1 MLAVRGTVICLA
13 YSLGLVFAGVAGEG
27 TNELVG
33 AIGFLIAGTGLS
45 FLMPRFW
52 RAGPKPG
59 IWLIAGFIGCLATL
73 YFQWKV
79 PHPQSTDI
87 GYLISGAENQV
98 AALESTAPDQSDQ
111 TDRTFRVT
119 GQIRTPPRLT
129 QSQRIQFELEV
140 DQVNTEPVSE
150 QPDHSLVTGKVY
162 ATVPLLQATGLYPGQ
177 KVTVTG
183 RLYKPKP
190 AANPGG
196 FDFARYLA
204 QQGIFAGLNGKQVEV
219 ADHQPAPSIL
229 WTIRQKII
237 RAQVEGL
244 GVPEGPIVSAMVMGG
259 RSVDVPHMVR
269 EQFRVAGLAHALA
282 ASGAQVSLLIG
293 VVLSLTQRFSAKLR
307 LVLGLSVLLLYLCL
321 TGLEASILRA
331 GIMGAVA
338 LLALTIE
345 RKVKPLPSTLFAA
358 TLLLL
363 FNPLWIRDLGFQ
375 LSFLATLGLLVTVPV
390 LTRWLDWMPS
400 AITPLFTVP
409 IAAYIWTLP
418 LLMFVFGVVSPY
430 SILINILTSPLIT
443 IISIGGMVSALA
455 ALIYPIAGSGL
466 AWCLY
471 YPTHLFIQIAAWGSQ
486 LPGSA
491 WAVGTITI
499 AQLSILYGL
508 IGLIWVW
515 QKVQRYW
522 WVAVMFGISLV
533 ILPTWYAATHVLQ
546 VTVLATSSQ
555 PVLVF
560 QERGRVALL
569 NTGSESDA
577 KFTVLPFLQ
586 KQGINQIDWAID
598 PGIRTSDLEGW
609 QRVLSTLPIREFYS
623 REDQALEPQTLEISD
638 RASSRF
644 AADHQLWLT
653 QLQSHRATAIT
664 FPVDR
669 TLQFASATIQLLD
682 QSPTVLQIRF
692 ADQTWLLL
700 PDRFRSSQDIP
711 ESAPEQSAL
720 AQSLPTAQVLWWTGG
735 ELHPSLLEKIQPKVA
750 IASAQSI
757 SAQTEAWLQA
767 HHVTLFVTDR
777 DGAIQWT
784 PAQGFRAKLE
794 LQG

>member
-1 MLAVRGTVICLA
+1 MLAVRGAVICLA
-13 YSLGLVFAGVAGEG
+13 YILGLLFAGVAGQVGRVPGEAIG
-27 TNELVG
+27 LLVAG
-33 AIGFLIAGTGLS
+33 AIFAFFI
-45 FLMPRFW
+45 PRCW
-52 RAGPKPG
+52 RTGPKAG
-59 IWLIAGFIGCLATL
+59 VWLVAGFVAGLATL

-79 PHPQSTDI
+79 PHPQPTDI
-87 GYLISGAENQV
+87 SQVIFWGKGQV
-98 AALESTAPDQSDQ
+98 AAVENVAPEQTDQ
-111 TDRTFRVT
+111 TDQTFRIT
-119 GQIRTPPRLT
+119 GQIHTSPRLT
-129 QSQRIQFELEV
+129 QSQRIQFELEA
-140 DQVNTEPVSE
+140 E
-150 QPDHSLVTGKVY
+150 QMQTAPLSGQFTHSSVTGSVY
-162 ATVPLLQATGLYPGQ
+162 VTVPLLQGTGLYPGQ

-196 FDFARYLA
+196 FDFAKYLA

-219 ADHQPAPSIL
+219 ANQQPAPSIL

-237 RAQVEGL
+237 RAQVAGL

-259 RSVDVPHMVR
+259 RSVDVPHLVR
-269 EQFRVAGLAHALA
+269 EQFRIAGLAHALA

-293 VVLSLTQRFSAKLR
+293 VVLTLTQRLSAKLR
-307 LVLGLSVLLLYLCL
+307 LILGLSVLLLYLCL
-321 TGLEASILRA
+321 TGFEASILRA

-430 SILINILTSPLIT
+430 SILINVLVSPLIMV
-443 IISIGGMVSALA
+443 ISIGGMMSALA
-455 ALIYPIAGSGL
+455 ALIYPLAGSGL
-466 AWCLY
+466 AGLLY
-471 YPTHLFIQIAAWGSQ
+471 YPTHLFIQIADWGSQ
-486 LPGSA
+486 LPGGA

-499 AQLSILYGL
+499 VQLVLLYGL

-515 QKVQRYW
+515 HKLQRYW
-522 WVAVMFGISLV
+522 WAAVIVGISLV
-533 ILPTWYAATHVLQ
+533 MLPAWYASTHLLQ
-546 VTVLATSSQ
+546 ATVLATASQ

-569 NTGSESDA
+569 NAGSESDV

-586 KQGINQIDWAID
+586 KQGINQIDWALD
-598 PGIRTSDLEGW
+598 PNIRNSDLEGW
-609 QRVLSTLPIREFYS
+609 QRVLANLPIREFYS
-623 REDQALEPQTLEISD
+623 HRDQTLETQTVDISD
-638 RASSRF
+638 RTASV
-644 AADHQLWLT
+644 ATTHQLWLT
-653 QLQSHRATAIT
+653 QLQSHQSTTIPFPLERAL
-664 FPVDR
+664 P
-669 TLQFASATIQLLD
+669 FASATIQILS
-682 QSPTVLQIRF
+682 QNPTILQIRF

-700 PDRFRSSQDIP
+700 PDRSIP
-711 ESAPEQSAL
+711 MQSIPAQSIPAQSAL
-720 AQSLPTAQVLWWTGG
+720 TQLLPTAQVLWWTGG
-735 ELHPSLLEKIQPKVA
+735 ELSPDLLETIQPKIA
-750 IASAQSI
+750 IASARSI
-757 SAQTEAWLQA
+757 AAQTQTWLQS

-784 PAQGFRAKLE
+784 PEQGFRAVLE
-794 LQG
+794 AEG